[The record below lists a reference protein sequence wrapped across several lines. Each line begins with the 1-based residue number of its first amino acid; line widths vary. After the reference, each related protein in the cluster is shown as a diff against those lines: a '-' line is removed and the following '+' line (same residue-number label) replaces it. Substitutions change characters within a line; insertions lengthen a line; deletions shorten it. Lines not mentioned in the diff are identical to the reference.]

1 MDSTGHGERQS
12 KKPQKKLKRAMCP
25 HGRHRAGTIIALNQY
40 NSRTTVLS
48 RTKHFQVFFKP
59 CCPHSLCLK
68 IPALPGTVA
77 PAEYLILSK
86 EEMHETRQKHDYIR
100 GQDPLELIIFTILA
114 LAFFIT
120 ACEDDSPSTGG
131 ETPALLFEAA
141 DAEHGRELWFTDS
154 TEMRTLMAKDI
165 NTSGDSSPYEI
176 SPINGKVGLKAN
188 IGTDGS
194 ELWVSDSTAGDTL
207 NFKPL
212 ANAFC
217 AGWSI
222 L

>member
-1 MDSTGHGERQS
+1 M
-12 KKPQKKLKRAMCP
+12 KRGKNTITSG
-25 HGRHRAGTIIALNQY
+25 GR
-40 NSRTTVLS
+40 
-48 RTKHFQVFFKP
+48 
-59 CCPHSLCLK
+59 SLWS
-68 IPALPGTVA
+68 IF
-77 PAEYLILSK
+77 
-86 EEMHETRQKHDYIR
+86 
-100 GQDPLELIIFTILA
+100 FTILA
-114 LAFFIT
+114 LPLFIT
-120 ACEDDSPSTGG
+120 ACEDDNPSTGG

-194 ELWVSDSTAGDTL
+194 ELWVSDGTAGDTL

-212 ANAFC
+212 ASAFC